1 MAATTDAPTSAP
13 ATTDGD
19 DIHVEA
25 LKRYE
30 RGFQKDRKNIDAAY
44 YDLRF
49 AADEDGL
56 SQWDDKSRQ
65 ERDTQGRPI
74 LTVNKCGQFVRQV
87 TGDMRQMRPAIK
99 CVPVD
104 DRGDKEVAKT
114 ILPGMIRYIENRSD
128 AQGTYFAAAD
138 SQVTAGIGHWRVL
151 TEYADADTFEQEL
164 RIAPV
169 EDGVAVVWDP
179 DAILPTREDAMFCF
193 VPVDMS
199 RAAFEEQ
206 YPGKSADAL
215 TTVPEFFRSWF
226 GDDHVRIAEYW
237 FKEPAKRTLAL
248 LPDGGVDDLTDAEP
262 DEIAAAKAQG
272 ARIEKRDGFK
282 VRRAVISAS
291 DVLEE
296 PTDWPGR
303 HIPIIP
309 VLGEVTKIGRD
320 IVRRGVIR
328 ALRDPQRLYNYA
340 ISADAEVIALQ
351 PKAPFIGT
359 KKHFDDH
366 RDEWETA
373 NRENWPY
380 LEYTPDP
387 EAPGTK
393 PERVSPPMSSVGIQE
408 LLSVSQADMNAV
420 TGIYPASLG
429 AASNE
434 VSGRAIQARQREGDT
449 GTFVYIDNF
458 SRAIRHTARIL
469 IDLIPHVYDTARTIL
484 IVGEDGKI
492 DKLDINQPALGDDGM
507 TPITLRDVTI
517 GAYHVVVEMGPS
529 YSTKREEA
537 RDGIQGLMQA
547 LGPQAML
554 VADLFAK
561 SQDWPLADQISK
573 RLQALL
579 PPQIQQIEAQES
591 GEPPPPQMPPPPP
604 SPEQQMAMEQHQARM
619 QQQQQQQQF
628 DGARLQL
635 DQQKLQ
641 VEMAK
646 INAEIQKAQLDHEAT
661 LAGHAATAAQ
671 KEPDPRVDELA
682 QAVQG
687 LSDMVMQIAQA
698 IQQQQQAPPPDVSQ
712 GLAQLADHLGQQ
724 QQAHTQALA
733 DLISKPRRSTL
744 VRGPDGRPSGA
755 VSMIE
760 PEPEPGALPN

>member
-1 MAATTDAPTSAP
+1 MAATTDAPTPAP
-13 ATTDGD
+13 AKTDGD
-19 DIHVEA
+19 DIHAEA
-25 LKRYE
+25 LKQYE

-49 AADEDGL
+49 AADEDGV

-65 ERDTQGRPI
+65 ERDSQGRPI

-199 RAAFEEQ
+199 RAAFEQQ

-237 FKEPAKRTLAL
+237 YKEPAKRTLGL

-262 DEIAAAKAQG
+262 DEIAAAKAAG
-272 ARIEKRDGFK
+272 ARIETRDGFK

-373 NRENWPY
+373 NTQNWPY

-393 PERVSPPMSSVGIQE
+393 PERVSPPLSSVGIQE

-507 TPITLRDVTI
+507 TPVTLRDVTI

-537 RDGIQGLMQA
+537 REGIQGLMQA

-591 GEPPPPQMPPPPP
+591 GEPPPPQLPPPPP
-604 SPEQQMAMEQHQARM
+604 SPEQQAAME
-619 QQQQQQQQF
+619 QQQQQMVQQQNQQ
-628 DGARLQL
+628 QL
-635 DQQKLQ
+635 DAANHDLGLQKIALEHRKVDAEMEKIQ
-641 VEMAK
+641 HEAAMRQSEQNAAAQAGAVEQRIEQITEAV
-646 INAEIQKAQLDHEAT
+646 AQLGQMVEQVIGVVQQTTSAMPDMLAAHQQQVGELGDH
-661 LAGHAATAAQ
+661 LAGMMAETHRAVVA
-671 KEPDPRVDELA
+671 PR
-682 QAVQG
+682 
-687 LSDMVMQIAQA
+687 
-698 IQQQQQAPPPDVSQ
+698 
-712 GLAQLADHLGQQ
+712 
-724 QQAHTQALA
+724 
-733 DLISKPRRSTL
+733 KSTL
-744 VRGPDGRPSGA
+744 VRGADGRPSHA
-755 VSMIE
+755 VSTIE
-760 PEPEPGALPN
+760 MAPPPGALPN

>member
-1 MAATTDAPTSAP
+1 MAATTDAPTPAP
-13 ATTDGD
+13 AKTDGD
-19 DIHVEA
+19 DIHAEA
-25 LKRYE
+25 LKQYE

-65 ERDTQGRPI
+65 ERDSQGRPI

-199 RAAFEEQ
+199 RAAFEQQ

-237 FKEPAKRTLAL
+237 YKEPAKRTLGL
-248 LPDGGVDDLTDAEP
+248 LPDGGVDDLTDAKP
-262 DEIAAAKAQG
+262 DEIAAAKAAG
-272 ARIEKRDGFK
+272 ARIETRDGFK

-373 NRENWPY
+373 NTQNWPY

-537 RDGIQGLMQA
+537 REGIQGLMQA

-591 GEPPPPQMPPPPP
+591 GEPPPPQLPPPPP
-604 SPEQQMAMEQHQARM
+604 SPEQQAAME
-619 QQQQQQQQF
+619 QQQQQMVQQQNQQ
-628 DGARLQL
+628 QL
-635 DQQKLQ
+635 DAANHDLGLQKIALEHRKVDAEMEKIQ
-641 VEMAK
+641 HEQNMRQSEQNAAAQAGAVEQRIEQITEAV
-646 INAEIQKAQLDHEAT
+646 AQLGQMVEQVIGVVQQTTSAMPDMLAAHQQQVGQLGDQ
-661 LAGHAATAAQ
+661 LAGMMAETHRAVMA
-671 KEPDPRVDELA
+671 PR
-682 QAVQG
+682 
-687 LSDMVMQIAQA
+687 
-698 IQQQQQAPPPDVSQ
+698 
-712 GLAQLADHLGQQ
+712 
-724 QQAHTQALA
+724 
-733 DLISKPRRSTL
+733 KSTL
-744 VRGPDGRPSGA
+744 VRGADGRPSHA
-755 VSMIE
+755 VSTIE
-760 PEPEPGALPN
+760 MAPPPGALPN